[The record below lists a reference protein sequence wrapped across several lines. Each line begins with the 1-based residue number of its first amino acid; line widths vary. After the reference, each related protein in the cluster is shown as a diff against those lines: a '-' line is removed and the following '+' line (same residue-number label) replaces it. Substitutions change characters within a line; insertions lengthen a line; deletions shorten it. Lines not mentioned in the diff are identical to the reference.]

1 MKKMNAR
8 KSLLERRLLVELV
21 AGPEVGKRWKRC
33 FGVSVFRCFGGSMG
47 GVSVRKDSKPRRD
60 LELLDDLR

>member
-1 MKKMNAR
+1 MQRLHEKNECEEIASRAKAIGRAGGWTGGGEKM
-8 KSLLERRLLVELV
+8 E
-21 AGPEVGKRWKRC
+21 EVL
-33 FGVSVFRCFGGSMG
+33 RCFGGSMG